1 MNKEYEILTRINE
14 LSVELEGIECLMTGI
29 GNQLDNN
36 LTDTLPTES
45 LRMVLL
51 SIRDYIGRIR
61 EDMCR
66 I

>member
-1 MNKEYEILTRINE
+1 MNRENEILERINDI
-14 LSVELEGIECLMTGI
+14 SVELEGIECIITGI
-29 GNQLDNN
+29 GHQLDNN

-45 LRMVLL
+45 LHMALL

-61 EDMCR
+61 EDMRR

>member
-36 LTDTLPTES
+36 LTDTLPTE
-45 LRMVLL
+45 
-51 SIRDYIGRIR
+51 
-61 EDMCR
+61 
-66 I
+66 

>member
-1 MNKEYEILTRINE
+1 MNREYEILARISE

-36 LTDTLPTES
+36 LTDTLTTES
-45 LRMVLL
+45 LHMALL

>member
-14 LSVELEGIECLMTGI
+14 LSAELEGIECLMTGI

>member
-1 MNKEYEILTRINE
+1 MNKEYEILVRISK
-14 LSVELEGIECLMTGI
+14 LSVELEGIECIIAGI

-36 LTDTLPTES
+36 LTDTLTTES
-45 LRMVLL
+45 LHMALL

>member
-1 MNKEYEILTRINE
+1 MNKEYEILVRISE
-14 LSVELEGIECLMTGI
+14 LSVELEGIECIIAGI

-36 LTDTLPTES
+36 LTDTLTTES
-45 LRMVLL
+45 LHMALL